1 MLVRAAVIIVLGFI
15 AYGSMLPAPFRV
27 MDDRISIVENPA
39 IKSARNIPEIF
50 KEGYFH
56 DQSYYR
62 PLINLSFMG
71 EYHAFKFNSFFYN
84 LDNLILHILNALLV
98 VLLVSRLTSNEAIG
112 FWVGILFTIHP
123 VQWEAVC
130 NVPGRSILLSA
141 FFVLSSFVLFL
152 EAYKY
157 RRTFYLG
164 LVLVTFFLGL
174 LCKESA
180 GVLPVVVLAFLSI
193 DKTYSW
199 PQKLKFLWPFLAGIA
214 GYVFLRK
221 YFGITDVHLIGQP
234 HVLILSFV
242 TFLRSV
248 ITDLRLFVF
257 PVDLHYDRCLLLMVS
272 LKQPQALATCFFWGT
287 ALIIFLFNLRR
298 IHPFILFFNGVVFH
312 GAFAGFAI
320 SGKYRGGDRPHI
332 NSRSFFIFSLHSYF
346 YRNCNGFSMGL

>member
-1 MLVRAAVIIVLGFI
+1 MFLRAAIIIVLGFI
-15 AYGSMLPAPFRV
+15 AYGTMLPAPFRV

-71 EYHAFKFNSFFYN
+71 EYQAFKFNSFYYN

-98 VLLVSRLTSNEAIG
+98 VLLVSKLTNNEAIG
-112 FWVGILFTIHP
+112 FWVGVLFTIHP
-123 VQWEAVC
+123 IQWEAVC

-141 FFVLSSFVLFL
+141 LFVLSSFVLFL
-152 EAYKY
+152 EAYKN
-157 RRTFYLG
+157 RRLFC
-164 LVLVTFFLGL
+164 LVLLLVTFFLGL
-174 LCKESA
+174 LCKESS
-180 GVLPVVVLAFLSI
+180 GVLPFVVIAYLYT

-199 PQKLKFLWPFLAGIA
+199 PQKIKYLWPFIMGIA
-214 GYVFLRK
+214 GYISLRR

-234 HVLILSFV
+234 QVLILSFV

-257 PVDLHYDRCLLLMVS
+257 PVDLHYDRCLLLMTT
-272 LKQPQALATCFFWGT
+272 LKEPRALATCVFWLT
-287 ALIIFLFNLRR
+287 ALVILIFYRKR
-298 IHPFILFFNGVVFH
+298 IKPFILFLL
-312 GAFAGFAI
+312 A
-320 SGKYRGGDRPHI
+320 
-332 NSRSFFIFSLHSYF
+332 
-346 YRNCNGFSMGL
+346 